1 MPHMDPARW
10 RAASLLLDEALEL
23 TGDQRAEWM
32 AALRE
37 QDPSLADDVRSLL
50 EEYDVMRGGGFLEG
64 QCTLGPGD
72 AAREVAT
79 GPAAAGL
86 AGRIV
91 GAYRLVSPIGQ
102 GGMGLVWLA
111 DRCDGQFE
119 GRAAVKLLAMRFG
132 RSEARFRREANILA
146 RVTHPNIAH
155 LIDAGVSPDG
165 QPYLVLEL
173 VDGQPIDEYCDDR
186 RLSVPSRLALFLDV
200 LSAVAHAHSHRIVHR
215 DIKPPNVLVRTD
227 GHVKLLDFGIA
238 KLLEP
243 EGQPG
248 KISTLTLE
256 QGAGLTPAYA
266 APEQVRGGQATTATD
281 VYALGL
287 LLYVLL
293 TGQHPWG
300 ELTSPADLFKAIVDA
315 APPPPS
321 ATALAGK
328 GTAGDL
334 ATRAANRATTPDGL
348 HRLLKGDLDTIVGKA
363 LEKNPQ
369 ERYASVGELAD
380 DLRRHLASEP
390 IRARRESLGR
400 RGMRFAR
407 RHAAL
412 MSAAAAGAL
421 ALAAATGYYAI
432 RPPMER
438 AREAAPEPQ
447 APVPVTSQPG
457 DERWPNLSP
466 DHTRIAFAWFAPGT
480 PTGSIAIKTLGSDE
494 IVQLTD
500 GADDSNPVWSPDGQ
514 QIAFVR
520 TFREP
525 DPRTQICVMPAT
537 IGQSPRVL
545 YNTGLSMPGLAW
557 WNEGNALLFAARPAP
572 DGPFRLAVLDLAT
585 LEVRLL
591 TNPPHVPQ
599 LRAPGD
605 FLPAVA
611 PDRRTV
617 AFVRETYEGRD
628 VFLLDTVTGIER
640 RLTREK
646 HRISGLTW
654 APDGKAI
661 IMSSPRSGV
670 EGLHRVSLADGT
682 ITRVP
687 NTGDGAIHPMA
698 SERGI
703 VYSQAQ
709 DDSNIY
715 RVELRAGRAVG
726 PPRSIIASSRADGA
740 PHISPDGKS
749 IAFVST
755 RGSGGGDIWIAAAD
769 GSSPRRLTFL
779 PVTSGP
785 RWSPDGR
792 SIAFAAL
799 AAGLVRPD
807 IWAVNA
813 SGGPPKQLTRD
824 PSYETLLSWAAD
836 GRSLYAMSDRT
847 GMWEVWN
854 IPADGGAATQVTR
867 GGGLRAQESQD
878 GGFLYYANDVPQ
890 VWRRS
895 LRTQSSDELIT
906 TFPQGTHWGGDWVV
920 GAGGLYV
927 LNDRQPGTVAID
939 FLSFG
944 GPNSRRIRAAVL
956 SAAPPRNVKA
966 FAIAPD
972 ESWLVWAQ
980 DDYRNTDIMMI
991 AQKR

>member
-1 MPHMDPARW
+1 MPQMDPARW
-10 RAASLLLDEALEL
+10 RAASLRLDEALEL
-23 TGDQRAEWM
+23 TGDQRAQWM

-37 QDPSLADDVRSLL
+37 QDPQLADDVHGLL
-50 EEYDVMRGGGFLEG
+50 ERYDVIHQERFLEG
-64 QCTLGPGD
+64 QFGLRPGD
-72 AAREVAT
+72 AAAD
-79 GPAAAGL
+79 AAGL
-86 AGRIV
+86 APAGFAGRII

-102 GGMGLVWLA
+102 GGMGIVWLA
-111 DRCDGQFE
+111 ERCDGQFE
-119 GRAAVKLLAMRFG
+119 ARAAVKLLAIRFG
-132 RSEARFRREANILA
+132 RSEARFHREANIVA
-146 RVTHPNIAH
+146 RLTHPSIAH
-155 LIDAGVSPDG
+155 LIDAGVSSDG

-173 VDGQPIDEYCDDR
+173 VDGQPIDDYCDDR
-186 RLSVPSRLALFLDV
+186 RLSVPSRIALFLDV
-200 LSAVAHAHSHRIVHR
+200 LGAVAHAHTHRIVHR

-243 EGQPG
+243 DGQPG
-248 KISTLTLE
+248 KSSTLTLE

-266 APEQVRGGQATTATD
+266 APEQVRGGQVTTATD

-293 TGQHPWG
+293 AGQHPWG
-300 ELTSPADLFKAIVDA
+300 ELTSPADLFKAIAEVDA
-315 APPPPS
+315 PPPS
-321 ATALAGK
+321 ASVVAGK
-328 GTAGDL
+328 VPARDL

-363 LEKNPQ
+363 LEKNPA
-369 ERYASVGELAD
+369 ERYPSVGELAE

-400 RGMRFAR
+400 RAVRFAR

-412 MSAAAAGAL
+412 TSAAAAGAL
-421 ALAAATGYYAI
+421 ALAAVTGYYAI
-432 RPPMER
+432 RPPVER
-438 AREAAPEPQ
+438 EQGAPPEFQ
-447 APVPVTSQPG
+447 APAPVTSQPG
-457 DERWPNLSP
+457 DERWPNLAP
-466 DHTRIAFAWFAPGT
+466 DHTRIAFAWIAPAT
-480 PTGSIAIKTLGSDE
+480 PGGRIATKALGSDE
-494 IVQLTD
+494 VSLLTD

-520 TFREP
+520 TYREP
-525 DPRTQICVMPAT
+525 EPRTQICVMPAT
-537 IGQSPRVL
+537 GGSLRVL
-545 YNTGLSMPGLAW
+545 HTTGLSLPGLAW
-557 WNEGNALLFAARPAP
+557 WKERNALLFAARPAAS
-572 DGPFRLAVLDLAT
+572 GPFRLAALDLST

-591 TNPPHVPQ
+591 TDPPPAPQ

-617 AFVRETYEGRD
+617 AFVRETHEGRD
-628 VFLLDTVTGIER
+628 VFLLDTVNGTER
-640 RLTREK
+640 RLTGEK

-661 IMSSPRSGV
+661 IMSSPRSG
-670 EGLHRVSLADGT
+670 LDALYRVSLADGS
-682 ITRVP
+682 IVRVP
-687 NTGDGAIHPMA
+687 NTGDGTSHPMA
-698 SERGI
+698 AERGL
-703 VYSQAQ
+703 VYSQAH
-709 DDSNIY
+709 DDSNVY

-726 PPRSIIASSRADGA
+726 AARPIIASSRADGA
-740 PHISPDGKS
+740 PHISPDGRS

-755 RGSGGGDIWIAAAD
+755 RGGGGEIWVASAD
-769 GSSPRRLTFL
+769 GASPRRVTLL

-792 SIAFAAL
+792 SIAFGAL

-807 IWAVNA
+807 IWIVDA
-813 SGGPPKQLTRD
+813 SGGTPRQLTRD

-836 GRSLYAMSDRT
+836 GRSLYVISDRT

-878 GGFLYYANDVPQ
+878 GAFLYYANDVPQ

-895 LRTQSSDELIT
+895 LHTRSSDELVT
-906 TFPQGTHWGGDWVV
+906 TFPPGTHWGGDWVV

-927 LNDRQPGTVAID
+927 LNEQRPGID
-939 FLSFG
+939 FLPFG
-944 GPNSRRIRAAVL
+944 GPSPRPVRVALLTAAAARAV
-956 SAAPPRNVKA
+956 SA

-991 AQKR
+991 AH

>member
-1 MPHMDPARW
+1 MPQMDPARW
-10 RAASLLLDEALEL
+10 RAASLRLDEALEL
-23 TGDQRAEWM
+23 TGDQRAQWM

-37 QDPSLADDVRSLL
+37 RDPHLADDVRGLL
-50 EEYDVMRGGGFLEG
+50 EEYDAMRRDGFLEG
-64 QCTLGPGD
+64 QCTVRPGHAAGDVAAD
-72 AAREVAT
+72 AA
-79 GPAAAGL
+79 PAGL
-86 AGRIV
+86 GRTI
-91 GAYRLVSPIGQ
+91 GAYRLVSPIGE

-111 DRCDGQFE
+111 ERCDGQFE
-119 GRAAVKLLAMRFG
+119 GRAAVKLLAIRFG

-173 VDGQPIDEYCDDR
+173 VDGQPIDEYCDHR
-186 RLSVPSRLALFLDV
+186 RLGVPARLALFLDV
-200 LSAVAHAHSHRIVHR
+200 LGAVAHAHTHRIVHR

-243 EGQPG
+243 DGEPE

-266 APEQVRGGQATTATD
+266 APEQVRGRQATTATD

-293 TGQHPWG
+293 TGQHPWA
-300 ELTSPADLFKAIVDA
+300 ELTSPADLFKAIVEVDA
-315 APPPPS
+315 PPPS
-321 ATALAGK
+321 AIVATGK
-328 GTAGDL
+328 VPAGDL

-348 HRLLKGDLDTIVGKA
+348 HRRLKGDLDTIVGKS

-369 ERYASVGELAD
+369 DRYASVGELAE

-390 IRARRESLGR
+390 IRARREPLAR
-400 RGMRFAR
+400 RAVRFGR

-412 MSAAAAGAL
+412 ASAAAAGAL
-421 ALAAATGYYAI
+421 ALAAVTGYYAI
-432 RPPMER
+432 RPPVEGTP
-438 AREAAPEPQ
+438 EAAPEPQ
-447 APVPVTSQPG
+447 PAPITSQPG

-480 PTGSIAIKTLGSDE
+480 AAGRIAIKPLGSDE
-494 IVQLTD
+494 VVQLTD
-500 GADDSNPVWSPDGQ
+500 GADDSSPVWSPDGR

-525 DPRTQICVMPAT
+525 DPRTQICVMST
-537 IGQSPRVL
+537 TGGSPRVL
-545 YNTGLSMPGLAW
+545 YNGGLSMPGLAW
-557 WNEGNALLFAARPAP
+557 WKEGKALLFAARPAT

-585 LEVRLL
+585 LEVVPL

-628 VFLLDTVTGIER
+628 VFLLDTVKGLER

-654 APDGKAI
+654 APDGKAL
-661 IMSSPRSGV
+661 IMSSPRSGM
-670 EGLHRVSLADGT
+670 EALYRVSLADGT
-682 ITRVP
+682 IARVP
-687 NTGDGAIHPMA
+687 NTGDGALSPMA
-698 SERGI
+698 NDRGL

-715 RVELRAGRAVG
+715 RLELRAGRAVG
-726 PPRSIIASSRADGA
+726 SARSIIASSRADGA
-740 PHISPDGKS
+740 PHISPDGRS
-749 IAFVST
+749 IAFVSM
-755 RGSGGGDIWIAAAD
+755 RGGGGDIWIASAD

-792 SIAFAAL
+792 SIAFGAL

-807 IWAVNA
+807 IWVVDAN
-813 SGGPPKQLTRD
+813 GGTPRQLTRD

-836 GRSLYAMSDRT
+836 GRSLYAISDRT

-854 IPADGGAATQVTR
+854 IPAAGGSATQVTR

-878 GGFLYYANDVPQ
+878 GAFLYYANDVPQ

-895 LRTQSSDELIT
+895 LRTPSSDELIT
-906 TFPQGTHWGGDWVV
+906 TFPRGTHWGGDWVV

-927 LNDRQPGTVAID
+927 LNDRQPGTVGID
-939 FLSFG
+939 FLPFG
-944 GPNSRRIRAAVL
+944 SPNSQPVRAAVL
-956 SAAPPRNVKA
+956 SAAPARNVGT

-972 ESWLVWAQ
+972 ESWLAWAQ

-991 AQKR
+991 PRRP